1 MMYKFSKFGR
11 FLVKDRTY
19 DLVRAYRFD
28 PHLRLIGCA
37 NDSQIASFAR
47 AWGPLSFRSDEFE
60 SGLCSAPLSGYW
72 TFQKWLKGLVNLLS
86 AYKESTGEREAL
98 LEFID
103 AQTDVSREG
112 EPFSIRGL
120 KTHLGI
126 QGDVCEWL
134 RNSTLPALA
143 VCGRV
148 HGFRNSH
155 RSDAPLGMHAQIEQ
169 ADRGRTLECSYATRS
184 ASLDGLVRRIYTAPT
199 GLLPSVPENLP
210 ARDRTPETV
219 LLVRMCSPHRSEG
232 MAAEAQ
238 ETKGELKWL

>member
-1 MMYKFSKFGR
+1 MYKFSKFGR

-134 RNSTLPALA
+134 RNSTLPDLRSA
-143 VCGRV
+143 VECMVFVTPIGAMP
-148 HGFRNSH
+148 H
-155 RSDAPLGMHAQIEQ
+155 
-169 ADRGRTLECSYATRS
+169 LECMRRS
-184 ASLDGLVRRIYTAPT
+184 SKPIVEGRWSVHTLQEALRWMAWYDEFTQHQLVCCQACRKIFR
-199 GLLPSVPENLP
+199 
-210 ARDRTPETV
+210 PETTQHQV
-219 LLVRMCSPHRSEG
+219 S
-232 MAAEAQ
+232 
-238 ETKGELKWL
+238 